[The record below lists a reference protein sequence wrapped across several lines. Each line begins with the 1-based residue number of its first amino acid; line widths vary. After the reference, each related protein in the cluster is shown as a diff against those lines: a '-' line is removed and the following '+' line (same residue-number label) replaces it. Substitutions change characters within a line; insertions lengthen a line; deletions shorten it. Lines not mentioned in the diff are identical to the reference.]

1 MSENCGHWST
11 IGKMASGAC
20 KVLSKGG
27 GIVGKI
33 ASTAVCSG
41 VGKAATAACE
51 KVSHCSTTKSAEW
64 FSLN

>member
-1 MSENCGHWST
+1 
-11 IGKMASGAC
+11 MASGAC

-51 KVSHCSTTKSAEW
+51 KVSHCSTTKSAE
-64 FSLN
+64 